1 MEKINFTTLTQ
12 RIFAPTPVFWQKVR
26 SIAVTI
32 GGSAVAVLT
41 ANSTLDLA
49 LPVVVI
55 TVVKYSIAM
64 CVAVA
69 GTAQF
74 TKEDKA

>member
-1 MEKINFTTLTQ
+1 MEKINFTTLFM
-12 RIFAPTPVFWQKVR
+12 RALAPTPKFWKRVR
-26 SIAVTI
+26 SIAVAI

-55 TVVKYSIAM
+55 TVVKYIIAM
-64 CVAVA
+64 CVGIV
-69 GTAQF
+69 GTEQL
-74 TKEDKA
+74 TKEDK

>member
-1 MEKINFTTLTQ
+1 MEKINFTTLFM
-12 RIFAPTPVFWQKVR
+12 RALAPTPKFWQRVR
-26 SIAVTI
+26 SVAVAI

-49 LPVVVI
+49 LPVAVI
-55 TVVKYSIAM
+55 TVVKYTIAM

-74 TKEDKA
+74 TKEDK

>member
-1 MEKINFTTLTQ
+1 MKKINSTVIFQ
-12 RIFAPTPVFWQKVR
+12 RIFAPTPRFWQRIR
-26 SIAVTI
+26 SIAVAI

-49 LPVVVI
+49 LPAIII
-55 TVVKYSIAM
+55 TVVKYTIAM

-69 GTAQF
+69 GTAQL
-74 TKEDKA
+74 TKEDK